1 MKSNNMISKMKW
13 QKSLRALSF
22 IIFQLSFSHVV
33 AQVAQDPV
41 IMTVSGKPVP
51 RSEFEYSYNKNNSE
65 GVIDKKSVDEYV
77 DLFVNYKLKVQA
89 AMDAKLDTLTS
100 FKDEFAMYRDQ
111 QIKPSFVTDEGM
123 LREAMKVYNDT
134 KEAIGPRGL
143 IMPAHILMHVEQ
155 QAPAEA
161 MQKAKVRIDSI
172 YNALKNGA
180 DFADL
185 AKRLSQDP
193 GTAVNGGALPWIGP
207 GQTVKE
213 FEDQAY
219 ALQKGEMSQPF
230 QSPYGYH
237 IILMKDRKQLEPF
250 DSLKSDIFAFL
261 ERRGAREH
269 VADEA
274 IKEMAQ
280 EQGITTAQ
288 LLEKR
293 AAEMS
298 ANDMDLKYLIQE
310 YHDGLL
316 LYEISNQTVWDKA
329 AKDELGLA
337 NYFLKNKKKYN
348 WDEPRYKGIA
358 YHVKDKADVKAVKKS
373 VKGLPFSQWAEKLR
387 STFNN
392 DSIIRI
398 RVEKGIFKKGDN
410 AVIDKMVFKKDTT
423 VTTLKDY
430 PIDAVYGK
438 LLKKGP
444 EEYQDVRALVV
455 ADYQEELEKAWVEE
469 LRKRYS
475 VVVNKDVLQTVNKH

>member
-1 MKSNNMISKMKW
+1 MKIKMLLTACFV
-13 QKSLRALSF
+13 S
-22 IIFQLSFSHVV
+22 V
-33 AQVAQDPV
+33 AAMAQTTDPV
-41 IMTVSGKPVP
+41 IMTVNGVPVQ

-65 GVIDKKSVDEYV
+65 GVIDKKTVEEYV
-77 DLFVNYKLKVQA
+77 DLFINYKLKVQA
-89 AMDAKLDTLTS
+89 AIDARLDTLGS

-111 QIKPSFVTDEGM
+111 QIKPSFVTDEAM
-123 LREAMKVYNDT
+123 LREAEKVYQDT
-134 KEAIGPRGL
+134 KESIGPRGL

-155 QAPAEA
+155 QAPESE

-172 YNALKNGA
+172 YTALKNGA

-250 DSLKSDIFAFL
+250 DSLKTDILNFL

-269 VADEA
+269 VADQV
-274 IKEMAQ
+274 IKETAQ
-280 EQGITTAQ
+280 EQNITPAQ
-288 LLEKR
+288 LLERR
-293 AAEMS
+293 AEEMS
-298 ANDMDLKYLIQE
+298 ATDSDLKNLIRE

-329 AKDELGLA
+329 AKDEIGLA
-337 NYFLKNKKKYN
+337 NYFLKNKKKYG

-358 YHVKDKADVKAVKKS
+358 YHVKEKSDVKAVKNS
-373 VKGLPFSQWAEKLR
+373 VKGLPFSQWADKLR

-423 VTTLKDY
+423 VTALKDY

-469 LRKRYS
+469 LRKRYP
-475 VVVNKDVLQTVNKH
+475 VEVNKAVLQTVNKH

>member
-1 MKSNNMISKMKW
+1 MSMISGNKKVR
-13 QKSLRALSF
+13 QSALRTLLFVICSLFISPAL
-22 IIFQLSFSHVV
+22 
-33 AQVAQDPV
+33 AQDPV
-41 IMTVSGKPVP
+41 IMTVNGKPVP

-65 GVIDKKSVDEYV
+65 GVIDKKSVEDYV

-89 AMDAKLDTLTS
+89 AMDARLDTLTS

-123 LREAMKVYNDT
+123 LREAQKVYDDT

-155 QAPAEA
+155 QAPAEE

-172 YNALKNGA
+172 YTALKNGA

-269 VADEA
+269 VADQA

-288 LLEKR
+288 LMEKR

-337 NYFLKNKKKYN
+337 NYYQKNKKKYN

-358 YHVKDKADVKAVKKS
+358 YHVKDKADVKAVKNS

-423 VTTLKDY
+423 VTALKDY

-475 VVVNKDVLQTVNKH
+475 VVVNKEVLQTVNKH